1 MLITY
6 FFLPIIVLVIK
17 MKYLSKLSKL
27 KVFNYNDFM
36 HIVGN
41 DNLATTTLQ
50 NYLNKGYIKRIRRNL
65 YSTVSLESDE
75 CLADKFLIGS
85 NITETSFISHHSAFE
100 FYGYYNQV
108 YYDVYVSSM
117 SKFNSFEF
125 EYNHYVFIRNSS
137 HSFVEIVRGVSVS
150 TIERTIV
157 DSIKDSGKYSDLE
170 ETLNCINL
178 IPYISIEDIEKYLE
192 EINSKMLYKKV
203 GIILSLF
210 KEKFKIPDTFFIK
223 CHEMS
228 DSIKGHFD
236 RNFAA
241 HVYNAEWKI
250 FIYKD
255 LEVYMNKN

>member
-1 MLITY
+1 M
-6 FFLPIIVLVIK
+6 LVINV
-17 MKYLSKLSKL
+17 KYLSELSKL
-27 KVFNYNDFM
+27 KVFNYSDFM

-65 YSTVSLESDE
+65 YSTVSLESND
-75 CLADKFLIGS
+75 CLADRFLIGS
-85 NITETSFISHHSAFE
+85 HITETSFISHHSAFE

-108 YYDVYVSSM
+108 YNDVYVSSM
-117 SKFNSFEF
+117 SKFSSFDF

-137 HSFVEIVRGVSVS
+137 HSFVDIIRGVSVS
-150 TIERTIV
+150 SIERTIV

-170 ETLNCINL
+170 ETLNCISL
-178 IPYISIEDIEKYLE
+178 IPHISIEDIEKYLE
-192 EINSKMLYKKV
+192 EIDSKMLYKKV

-210 KEKFKIPDTFFIK
+210 KEKFKIPDAFFIK
-223 CHEMS
+223 CHEIS

-236 RNFAA
+236 RNTTA

-255 LEVYMNKN
+255 LEVYMNKE

>member
-1 MLITY
+1 
-6 FFLPIIVLVIK
+6 
-17 MKYLSKLSKL
+17 MKYLSELLKL
-27 KVFNYNDFM
+27 KVFNYSDFM
-36 HIVGN
+36 HVVGN

-65 YSTVSLESDE
+65 YSVVSLETNE
-75 CLADKFLIGS
+75 CLANKFLIGS
-85 NITETSFISHHSAFE
+85 KITETSFISHHSAFE

-108 YYDVYVSSM
+108 YHDVYVSSI

-125 EYNHYVFIRNSS
+125 ERNKYLFIRNSS
-137 HSFVEIVRGVSVS
+137 TSFVEIIRGVRVS
-150 TIERTIV
+150 SIERTIV
-157 DSIKDSGKYSDLE
+157 DSIQDSGKYADLE
-170 ETLNCINL
+170 ETLHCIDL
-178 IPYISIEDIEKYLE
+178 IPYISIVDIEKYLE

-210 KEKFKIPDTFFIK
+210 KEKLSIPDSFFIK
-223 CHEMS
+223 CHKIS

-236 RNFAA
+236 RNVNA

-255 LEVYMNKN
+255 LERYMNEE